1 MATPIVTPTN
11 DLAQYAFEFTTSN
24 ARKDPFAAITAIFDQ
39 LNIKLEDS
47 ILNAL
52 CDIEKRSFMNG
63 YAMCDALRNVPAF
76 GGD

>member
-1 MATPIVTPTN
+1 MASPIVTPTN
-11 DLAQYAFEFTTSN
+11 ELAQAAFEFATMN
-24 ARKDPFAAITAIFDQ
+24 ARKDAFAAITAIFDQ

-52 CDIEKRSFMNG
+52 CDIEKKSFMNG
-63 YAMCDALRNVPAF
+63 YTMCDALRNVPAF

>member
-1 MATPIVTPTN
+1 MASPIVTPTN
-11 DLAQYAFEFTTSN
+11 ELAQAAFEFATMN
-24 ARKDPFAAITAIFDQ
+24 ARKDAFAAISAIFEQ

-52 CDIEKRSFMNG
+52 CDIEKKSFMNG